1 MTVGELLAH
10 IEKDDTIIYKLNYQE
25 ISYDTL
31 LKHKDHSVL
40 GINISAGLKQF
51 EVYDITT
58 DDMDYLF
65 EFVNTHNIPKE
76 SYRAVTYINIL
87 V

>member
-1 MTVGELLAH
+1 MTVGEFLALLD
-10 IEKDDTIIYKLNYQE
+10 KDDTVIYKLNYQE
-25 ISYDTL
+25 ISYETL
-31 LKHKDHSVL
+31 LEHKNHSIL
-40 GINISAGLKQF
+40 SINISAGLKQF

-58 DDMDYLF
+58 DDIDYLF
-65 EFVNTHNIPKE
+65 EFMNTHNIPKE